1 MLRIGE
7 TQAIGQLIDQIPK
20 SKMLDKPQNIIN
32 ELNMLSKE
40 QMWQK
45 FVKTF
50 YAMYRKELIQDERT
64 INNLKVIFF
73 YFLKDE
79 KFFDCDNL
87 REDIIKPSFEKGLLI
102 IGSYGIGKTDYFKV
116 FEKVFLEFNN
126 YRFKFYSSKELVNK
140 YEFCQTPFD
149 KEYFFKDIS
158 RKRMFID
165 DITSERIASNFG
177 KIDIIK
183 EVLSTRYDKRLVTY
197 ASCNFYDKSS
207 SSRKTLEELGVK
219 YGARLY
225 DRFYDMFN
233 IIEFTEKSYRGR

>member
-7 TQAIGQLIDQIPK
+7 IQTISQLIDQVPK
-20 SKMLDKPQNIIN
+20 NKRPEKPQNIIN
-32 ELNMLSKE
+32 ELNKFSKD

-45 FVKTF
+45 FVETF
-50 YAMYRKELIQDERT
+50 YAMYSKEFIQDERI

-79 KFFDCDNL
+79 NFFECDNL
-87 REDIIKPSFEKGLLI
+87 RGDIIKPSFEKGLLI
-102 IGSYGIGKTDYFKV
+102 IGGYGVGKTDYFKV
-116 FEKVFLEFNN
+116 FEKVFEEFNN

-149 KEYFFKDIS
+149 KDYFFKDIS

-165 DITSERIASNFG
+165 DISSERIASNFG
-177 KIDIIK
+177 KIDIIE
-183 EVLSTRYDKRLVTY
+183 EVLSIRYDKRLVTY
-197 ASCNFYDKSS
+197 ASCNFSDESFSS
-207 SSRKTLEELGVK
+207 QKTLEDLGVR
-219 YGARLY
+219 YGPRMY
-225 DRFYDMFN
+225 DRFYEMVN